1 MPGTAFLEWL
11 RLCRSQ
17 YLLRKFRWHRFRV
30 WFLRVLLRVQSE
42 VDPISETGVAEL
54 LVGLFVVV

>member
-1 MPGTAFLEWL
+1 MTNRHG
-11 RLCRSQ
+11 
-17 YLLRKFRWHRFRV
+17 RFPD
-30 WFLRVLLRVQSE
+30 QSIE